1 MISLIYLVQRK
12 APNLKDPLRP
22 DPDSRTSQVSAR
34 HIPPDASELRKH
46 SKQGTDVPACPTL
59 SFTQHNAPQISISR
73 SVSRMSNSPRNLPG
87 EPSYSTTNSDVH
99 LTPIQRSL
107 PDAEQSSI
115 QHDNEHAE
123 NLTAPGQNPDDAEEA
138 IGPNLIIASIQ
149 LPAILG

>member
-1 MISLIYLVQRK
+1 MERSGSRRKSQKGGVLNALKDLVHRK

-34 HIPPDASELRKH
+34 HIPPDASELRKL

-59 SFTQHNAPQISISR
+59 SFTQHNAPQISVSR

-87 EPSYSTTNSDVH
+87 EPSYSTTNSDVP

-115 QHDNEHAE
+115 PVSYTH
-123 NLTAPGQNPDDAEEA
+123 LT
-138 IGPNLIIASIQ
+138 
-149 LPAILG
+149 LPTKRIV